1 MVLNQNKIVQQTR
14 LLTAELQWWWCSS
27 FGQNSLFSTDS
38 PPSADFNWRCRLRQ
52 NKFCVKTAC
61 FCFSPEFPE
70 NGSVLPAVSA
80 TPNWPPRKHVSHPS
94 LTQSS
99 IHFHFL
105 FNYSIRGSYFCVPLN
120 SDTGFN
126 SLSLSLQSIEASSLL
141 GWKQANKKQ
150 FDEKGDAGDL
160 GIILWGQAESW
171 RAFLAGCLHQSPSL
185 DHFQLFKEPILSCGN
200 YIFPFA
206 SFLLIVKRVN
216 FAHKALS
223 RPAGCRSSNAMSR
236 CFNLHQK
243 CHCQLWDRTWYLY
256 IL

>member
-61 FCFSPEFPE
+61 FCFSPKFPE

-80 TPNWPPRKHVSHPS
+80 TPSWPPRKHVSHPS

-160 GIILWGQAESW
+160 GMIYEGRLQAGE
-171 RAFLAGCLHQSPSL
+171 H
-185 DHFQLFKEPILSCGN
+185 
-200 YIFPFA
+200 
-206 SFLLIVKRVN
+206 FLLDVFTNHHLLTISNSSKRPLFPMTTTYFLFPLN
-216 FAHKALS
+216 CEKGEQICSQSIIKASGL
-223 RPAGCRSSNAMSR
+223 
-236 CFNLHQK
+236 QE
-243 CHCQLWDRTWYLY
+243 
-256 IL
+256 